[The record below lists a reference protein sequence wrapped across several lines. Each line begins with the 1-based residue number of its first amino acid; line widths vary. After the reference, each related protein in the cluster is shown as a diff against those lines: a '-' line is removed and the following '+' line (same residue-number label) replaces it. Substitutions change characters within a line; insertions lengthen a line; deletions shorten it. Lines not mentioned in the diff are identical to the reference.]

1 MAEATDLARLAEIVT
16 ERFDALSGQLR
27 LAARHLLDHPDD
39 VALGSMRELAHQ
51 AGLPPV
57 TFVRL
62 ARALGFADFSELRAL
77 FQNQLRESGERTRFS
92 GRARVLQRRSHDD

>member
-16 ERFDALSGQLR
+16 QRFDALSGQLR

-62 ARALGFADFSELRAL
+62 ARALGFADFSELREL
-77 FQNQLRESGERTRFS
+77 FQKRLRDGGNRDRFS
-92 GRARVLQRRSHDD
+92 GKARALQ